1 MSETLLR
8 LTLVAVLIPSV
19 VLHEIAHGWVADRFG
34 DPTARNAGRISLN
47 PIRHVDPFGT
57 LVLPIM
63 LAMTAPFVVGYA
75 KPVPVQPANLRNP
88 RLHMLLVAFA
98 GPASNFA
105 IALAAIAAFRVIRP
119 EDQSTLWFVL
129 ALTSVVN
136 VVLGIFN
143 LLPIPPL
150 DGSAIIEFV
159 LPTRWLP
166 GWFRVR
172 RYSFVLLL
180 GFFLFFRS
188 SLDPI
193 FEWAVDLWRAQQ

>member
-1 MSETLLR
+1 MSETWLR
-8 LTLVAVLIPSV
+8 LSLVAVLIPSV
-19 VLHEIAHGWVADRFG
+19 VLHEIAHGWVADHFG

-63 LAMTAPFVVGYA
+63 LAIAAPFVVGYA
-75 KPVPVQPANLRNP
+75 KPVPIQPAKLRNP
-88 RLHMLLVAFA
+88 RFHMLLVALA

-105 IALAAIAAFRVIRP
+105 IALSAVAVFRVVRP

-129 ALTSVVN
+129 ALISIVN
-136 VVLGIFN
+136 VVLGLFN

-150 DGSAIIEFV
+150 DGSAIIDFM
-159 LPTRWLP
+159 LPTRWLRS
-166 GWFRVR
+166 WFQIR

-188 SLDPI
+188 SLNPM
-193 FEWAVDLWRAQQ
+193 FEWAVDLWEAQQ